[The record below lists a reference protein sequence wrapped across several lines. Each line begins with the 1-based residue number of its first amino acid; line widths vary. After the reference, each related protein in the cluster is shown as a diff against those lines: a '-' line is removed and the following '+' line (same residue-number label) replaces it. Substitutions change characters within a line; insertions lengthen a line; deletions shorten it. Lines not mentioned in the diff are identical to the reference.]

1 MEDKKENPESM
12 TSSDA
17 MPGVR
22 FQDTRPTDIDLFYT
36 LLPGVLSGFA
46 QKSVDGRSANAS
58 AIIMVREMLGQCQA
72 MGIMRAT
79 VRCLDGSMLAIL
91 PTGMQ
96 MSGVPGV
103 AGAVQQQP
111 TQPGGG
117 GMVSQYPN
125 QPGQGQPAAAPT
137 QYPNYGAAPQGGS
150 APVPGQTRNIQPI
163 MQFPNNAPPPQY

>member
-1 MEDKKENPESM
+1 MEEKKETPETM
-12 TSSDA
+12 TASDA
-17 MPGVR
+17 IPGAR
-22 FQDTRPTDIDLFYT
+22 FQDMRPTDIDLFYT

-46 QKSVDGRSANAS
+46 HKSVDGRSANAS

-72 MGIMRAT
+72 MGIMRST
-79 VRCLDGSMLAIL
+79 IRCLDGSMLAIL

-96 MSGVPGV
+96 VPGVPGV
-103 AGAVQQQP
+103 SGAVQQQP

-125 QPGQGQPAAAPT
+125 QPGT
-137 QYPNYGAAPQGGS
+137 YGAGYAPQGQGQ
-150 APVPGQTRNIQPI
+150 AQGPVPGQTRNIQPI